1 MSNAEGT
8 VSSNAPSA
16 RPGISFESTSAKPC
30 ALDDSP
36 IQPENTDVN
45 MAELPSDLAQSCL
58 AVIEERCQGLISL
71 AQVTLQ
77 LMDLLP
83 DNDASNEA
91 YGSYLDQLTKLD
103 HERVIVSSRGHNTN
117 EAVIALSTRSV

>member
-58 AVIEERCQGLISL
+58 AVVKERCQGLISL
-71 AQVTLQ
+71 TQAMLQ
-77 LMDLLP
+77 LIGLLP
-83 DNDASNEA
+83 DNDTSKEA
-91 YGSYLDQLTKLD
+91 YRSYLNQLTEIN
-103 HERVIVSSRGHNTN
+103 HE
-117 EAVIALSTRSV
+117 